1 MEVSKGDLEALA
13 EARIREAKS
22 LYQARLH
29 SGAYYL
35 AGYAVELAIKACIAK
50 HIRSGFIPDR
60 NFVNRIYQHKFDD
73 LIGLAGLKDALNKDI
88 KGNPQLGGNWGIACG
103 CSEESRYSAWDEIN
117 AAALISAIAEWL
129 IPLSQGDLN
138 MVICHG

>member
-13 EARIREAKS
+13 EARIREATL
-22 LYQARLH
+22 LYQARQY

-60 NFVNRIYQHKFDD
+60 NFVNRIYQHRPDD
-73 LIGLAGLKDALNKDI
+73 LIGLAGLKEALNDEIKKD
-88 KGNPQLGGNWGIACG
+88 PQLGGNWGLACTW
-103 CSEESRYSAWDEIN
+103 SEESRYSAWDAIN
-117 AAALISAIAEWL
+117 AAALISAIADPAHGVLQWL
-129 IPLSQGDLN
+129 KK
-138 MVICHG
+138 HY